1 MNTDEYK
8 QRLLAEE
15 RKLLKRIGQEADD
28 VSAPRVESVRDV
40 GEESVEDEQTD
51 EQIGEAQA
59 DRLVL
64 TQVREALKRIASG
77 TFGKCVVDGRPV
89 ESERLRAVPW
99 TPYCL
104 KHEQELEGSQ
114 AQQEPTL

>member
-1 MNTDEYK
+1 MKTDEYK

-15 RKLLKRIGQEADD
+15 RKLLKRIGQGTADA
-28 VSAPRVESVRDV
+28 SAPRDESVRDV
-40 GEESVEDEQTD
+40 SEESVRDEQTD
-51 EQIGEAQA
+51 EQLTETET
-59 DRLVL
+59 DSVVL

-77 TFGKCVVDGRPV
+77 TYGKCLVDGGPI
-89 ESERLRAVPW
+89 ESERLIAVPW